1 VRLLLRFWDGQ
12 RRQHDIG
19 KNTKKHH
26 EKTKTIVEKHQNEQA
41 HDLRKQSEDSKIKEM
56 AESILYS

>member
-1 VRLLLRFWDGQ
+1 MDSDASTTLEKTP
-12 RRQHDIG
+12 

-26 EKTKTIVEKHQNEQA
+26 EKHQNEQA

-56 AESILYS
+56 GESILYS

>member
-1 VRLLLRFWDGQ
+1 MDSDASTTLEKTP
-12 RRQHDIG
+12 

-41 HDLRKQSEDSKIKEM
+41 HDLRK
-56 AESILYS
+56 